1 MAYVY
6 RVNGIR
12 LQGEWHTFFYLM
24 CMPYLIGFLR
34 WARREKTQ
42 MLKAIQKRDKKEHKK
57 HSSSVQIQNNITLL
71 QRKTW
76 NALLWNAYE
85 ELPTKDIHS
94 ISVQEIARLIV
105 YDSNDEAYLKEATLA
120 MMHCIVEWDV
130 LDKDGSEIWGA
141 AVLLASVQIKRG
153 ICSYGFAPHLRQ
165 KLYNPDMFAR
175 LDLDMQKRF
184 KSKHSLAL
192 WELCIDYLGA
202 KRDYGETPWIPL
214 DDFYRLM
221 GMAEGQYS
229 LYKLFSQR
237 VLSPAIAEINRVS
250 DFRVSVEYQRQRR
263 KVTAL
268 KFKIRRVALL
278 PEADTKQATLFPEL
292 EDMPVVVKEL
302 QEAGMSSQDAWDI
315 WQQGFRFVDAA
326 ARSAE
331 PREDADTAF
340 VQYVR
345 EKIHLLKRRQASGK
359 VENSTGFLLQAIR
372 QHYGNPEFAQEQ
384 KRQASEAKQSTK
396 HERLMQV
403 KVLERKKAEIQG
415 SLERELDQLR
425 SEVATE
431 APVVLDQAAAELLA
445 EDNGFRFLYKRD
457 KSVLE
462 NYQSRPSLQAFF
474 NPYLEKHDS
483 ARFET
488 TRQRFAAQIA
498 TLDGQ
503 IAALGD

>member
-1 MAYVY
+1 
-6 RVNGIR
+6 
-12 LQGEWHTFFYLM
+12 
-24 CMPYLIGFLR
+24 
-34 WARREKTQ
+34 
-42 MLKAIQKRDKKEHKK
+42 MLKAIQKRDKKELKK

-76 NALLWNAYE
+76 NALLWNAYD

-94 ISVQEIARLIV
+94 ISVQEIARLV
-105 YDSNDEAYLKEATLA
+105 GYDSKDETYLKEAALA

-202 KRDYGETPWIPL
+202 KRDCGETPWIPL

-250 DFRVSVEYQRQRR
+250 DFRVSVEYQRQGR
-263 KVTAL
+263 KVMAL

-359 VENSTGFLLQAIR
+359 VENSTGFLREALRHNYA
-372 QHYGNPEFAQEQ
+372 NPEYTQEQ
-384 KRQASEAKQSTK
+384 TRQAVAREREAKQ
-396 HERLMQV
+396 ERAHQV
-403 KVLERKKAEIQG
+403 QALAQHKAE
-415 SLERELDQLR
+415 LEHTRDEALQALYLQLA
-425 SEVATE
+425 EE
-431 APVVLDQAAAELLA
+431 APEVLDQAVPFLL
-445 EDNGFRFLYKRD
+445 K
-457 KSVLE
+457 E
-462 NYQSRPSLQAFF
+462 NYLFRQFYQRDQSALANYQARAMLQMGFNPSLAAHA
-474 NPYLEKHDS
+474 PERVAALEQHY
-483 ARFET
+483 
-488 TRQRFAAQIA
+488 AAQLA
-498 TLDGQ
+498 AVEAHL
-503 IAALGD
+503 AALA